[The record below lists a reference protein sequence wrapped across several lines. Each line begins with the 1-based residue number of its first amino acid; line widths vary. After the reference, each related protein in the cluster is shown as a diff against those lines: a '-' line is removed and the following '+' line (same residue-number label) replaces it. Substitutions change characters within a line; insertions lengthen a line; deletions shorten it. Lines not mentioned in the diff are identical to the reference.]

1 MNSNAMQASNRNV
14 HVLPSTTHFL
24 YRGNG
29 SGLIGYKIRQTVGGN
44 LEVGDPGRNWQVV
57 ILTWSVK
64 KSDARYTLTSSV
76 QSGHAIRGSGW
87 WSKLEGERRLTVVKT
102 FYGLDLAQVDQDPGR
117 DQELLCT
124 EKTWLACPC
133 SQQKNWVAWKLSMY
147 FYGQRHRNEHYSFL

>member
-76 QSGHAIRGSGW
+76 QSGHAIRGSG
-87 WSKLEGERRLTVVKT
+87 
-102 FYGLDLAQVDQDPGR
+102 
-117 DQELLCT
+117 
-124 EKTWLACPC
+124 
-133 SQQKNWVAWKLSMY
+133 
-147 FYGQRHRNEHYSFL
+147 